1 MFILLFLCCYQVIQL
16 TVYILAL
23 VLALCIS
30 VPLIIHQQDF
40 KLELLLSHSIIH
52 FFFIDYV
59 TFFTQ

>member
-1 MFILLFLCCYQVIQL
+1 MFILLFLCCCQVIQL

-40 KLELLLSHSIIH
+40 KLELLLSHLIIQ
-52 FFFIDYV
+52 FFFY
-59 TFFTQ
+59 